1 MIDPAEED
9 SPRWVELLRQLS
21 RASGHE
27 LRNALNA
34 LVVNLEVVRSRGDSL
49 DPSVQPFLA
58 QAVDQ
63 SEESV
68 RLAEGMLALVDL
80 VLRSVGADGQLR
92 IRDDAPNAIAVESTD
107 AEAPRAVHA
116 LQSIARRGVFTAE
129 RQDAAVILRISDT
142 ARETKE

>member
-1 MIDPAEED
+1 M
-9 SPRWVELLRQLS
+9 LRQLS

-34 LVVNLEVVRSRGDSL
+34 MVVNLEVVRRSAETL
-49 DPSVQPFLA
+49 DASVQPFLA
-58 QAVDQ
+58 QVVQQ

-80 VLRSVGADGQLR
+80 VVSAVGADGRLR
-92 IRDDAPNAIAVESTD
+92 IRDEAPNAISVESSE
-107 AEAPRAVHA
+107 AEAPRAVQA
-116 LQSIARRGVFTAE
+116 LQCIARRGVFTAE
-129 RQDAAVILRISDT
+129 RQDAAVILSISDT